1 MQNNKHKTVQIYN
14 FTDPMMGLSYESEP
28 FFRQLETHLGEQVCL
43 RFVMGGLV
51 RDVADFMIADD
62 FKEGE
67 DNAFVR
73 YNARLARIYESEQR
87 ISGMP
92 IKMDRLN
99 LFSENHTSSI
109 PLNLAFKAVELIAL
123 EKAETFLYCLR
134 FATIVEQRITTD
146 ESVLAQIASEIG
158 MDKTTFLQAYHGE
171 QAKHALQSDFDLRAK
186 LGVRALPAYLFC
198 YGDKQILTTGVL
210 DFSEFV
216 AIIAQISNSKI
227 TPNLPTLNKST
238 LQNFLAKRPLVSL
251 TEIRYAFNLT
261 DKQTV
266 MDWLNQV
273 QNEWRWVDGE
283 FVEKCGMEK
292 PTKFVHT

>member
-1 MQNNKHKTVQIYN
+1 MWNDNSESVQIYN

-28 FFRQLETHLGEQVCL
+28 FFRQLETHFGEQVCL

-62 FKEGE
+62 FKDGE

-99 LFSENHTSSI
+99 LFAKNHTSSI
-109 PLNLAFKAVELIAL
+109 PLNLAFKAVELIAP
-123 EKAETFLYCLR
+123 EKAETFLYRLR

-146 ESVLAQIASEIG
+146 ESVLAQVASEIG
-158 MDKTTFLQAYHGE
+158 MDKATFLQAYHGE

-198 YGDKQILTTGVL
+198 YGDRQILTTGVL
-210 DFSEFV
+210 DFADFV
-216 AIIAQISNSKI
+216 AMITQISDGKI
-227 TPNLPTLNKST
+227 TPNLPTINKAT

-266 MDWLNQV
+266 LDWLDQV

-283 FVEKCGMEK
+283 FVEKCEI
-292 PTKFVHT
+292 